1 MQWLRDL
8 LFEYRSCRV
17 SEQAVITA
25 VNKNTGA
32 RRVAELE
39 QVLRKLADE
48 AERTVLAAQDGGLEL
63 PHLRRAVENATA
75 VLESK
80 IREAI

>member
-39 QVLRKLADE
+39 QVLCKLADE
-48 AERTVLAAQDGGLEL
+48 AERTYLAAQDGGLEL

-75 VLESK
+75 VLNTKQKEY
-80 IREAI
+80 